1 MFYDLDNGD
10 DDCGTPWQ
18 DMAGVV
24 ADADNNNN
32 DDDVS
37 ILRNPPCPRHIFT
50 VKYRTQLIHVCMS
63 KTYNLQPIQY

>member
-24 ADADNNNN
+24 ADADNDNN

-50 VKYRTQLIHVCMS
+50 VKYRT
-63 KTYNLQPIQY
+63 